1 MRDHIFAKELISFI
15 DNSPSPFHVVHNL
28 KNTLKDNGFIDLDPK
43 SRWEL
48 KKNGRYFTVVNDSAL
63 IAFVIGEENVEEQ
76 GFRMIAA
83 HTDSPGFKLKP
94 FPDMRVKDYIKLN
107 TESYG
112 GPILHTWLDRPL
124 SIAGRVALR
133 SQNPFIPTK
142 KLIDFKEPIVIIPSL
157 SIHMNRTV
165 NEGVKFN
172 KQKDTLPLLG
182 VVNDEFGEKNRI
194 LRLIAQNLDVK
205 IEEILDFDLIL
216 YPVEKGLITGMN
228 KEFIS
233 SPKLDDLAMVHA
245 GLKAIISARQTS
257 GINVLVCYDNEEI
270 GSATKQGADSPML
283 PYVLE
288 RILLSLGKGREDY
301 FRALSNSFMISADMA
316 HALHPNYEEKQDPTH
331 HPLINGGPVIKINA
345 DQKYATD
352 ADTSAVY
359 QEICQKAGVPVQ
371 KFVNRSDELGGS
383 TIGPISATQLG
394 IRCIDVGNPML
405 SMHSVRELGGVL
417 DHEYIIKSF
426 ETFYGL

>member
-182 VVNDEFGEKNRI
+182 IESEEFGEKNRI
-194 LRLIAQNLDVK
+194 FRLIAQNIDVK
-205 IEEILDFDLIL
+205 IEEILDFDLFL
-216 YPVEKGLITGMN
+216 YTVEKGLITGMN

-245 GLKAIISARQTS
+245 GLEALIHAKPSS

-270 GSATKQGADSPML
+270 GSATRQGADSPIL
-283 PYVLE
+283 PYILE
-288 RILLSLGKGREDY
+288 RILLSLGKGREEY
-301 FRALSNSFMISADMA
+301 FRALANSYMISADMA

-345 DQKYATD
+345 NQKYATD

-371 KFVNRSDELGGS
+371 KFVNRSDELGGT
-383 TIGPISATQLG
+383 TIGPIGATQLG
-394 IRCIDVGNPML
+394 IRCVDVGNSML
-405 SMHSVRELGGVL
+405 AMHSVRELGGVL

-426 ETFYGL
+426 EAFYCL